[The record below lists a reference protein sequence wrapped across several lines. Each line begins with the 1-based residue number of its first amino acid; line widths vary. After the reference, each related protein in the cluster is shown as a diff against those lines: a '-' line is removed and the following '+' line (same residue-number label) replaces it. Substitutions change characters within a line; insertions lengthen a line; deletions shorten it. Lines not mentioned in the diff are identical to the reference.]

1 MSDARDHMANLPTDA
16 DALRALVLSVMSE
29 RDALT
34 AERDDLL
41 QRVERQQLLIWKLNR
56 LQFGQKSERLPED
69 QRQMAFEDL
78 EQAIAQDQAETEK
91 RDPELRQQRAA
102 KRRSS
107 RGALPAHLP
116 RIEITLT
123 PNDTNCP
130 CCRAAMTMI
139 GEDK

>member
-1 MSDARDHMANLPTDA
+1 MSDARDPMANLPTDP
-16 DALRALVLSVMSE
+16 DALRALVLSMMSE

-78 EQAIAQDQAETEK
+78 EQAIAQGK
-91 RDPELRQQRAA
+91 RHA
-102 KRRSS
+102 
-107 RGALPAHLP
+107 GAVLLFA
-116 RIEITLT
+116 
-123 PNDTNCP
+123 
-130 CCRAAMTMI
+130 
-139 GEDK
+139 G